1 MDDAT
6 TFFVIQWFPP
16 VDNGVPP
23 FSRYDI
29 YVLFPTGEEILYTRS
44 SFNEA
49 TNNTARSF
57 NITGLIPGT
66 TYKVSMT
73 AVSEAFGIEGE
84 SIRSRS
90 FEFTTANAGWFSLGL
105 KIFW

>member
-1 MDDAT
+1 MDRAT

-23 FSRYDI
+23 FSRYNI
-29 YVLFPTGEEILYTRS
+29 YVLFPNGEEVLYTRPQ
-44 SFNEA
+44 FDEA
-49 TNNTARSF
+49 TNNTARTF

-73 AVSEAFGIEGE
+73 AVSEAVGIEGE
-84 SIRSRS
+84 STRSQPL
-90 FEFTTANAGWFSLGL
+90 EFTTENAG
-105 KIFW
+105 